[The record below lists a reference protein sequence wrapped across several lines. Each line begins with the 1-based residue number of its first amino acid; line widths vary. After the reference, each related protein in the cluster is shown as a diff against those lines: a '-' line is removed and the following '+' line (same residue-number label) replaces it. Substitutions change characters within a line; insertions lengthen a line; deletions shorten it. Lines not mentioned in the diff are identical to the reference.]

1 MSYAAIA
8 LGTVFTLGW
17 LLASV
22 LGTWAY
28 FASESPSRR

>member
-1 MSYAAIA
+1 MIIVTIVMA
-8 LGTVFTLGW
+8 TGW

-28 FASESPSRR
+28 FAGEGVSDFSRV